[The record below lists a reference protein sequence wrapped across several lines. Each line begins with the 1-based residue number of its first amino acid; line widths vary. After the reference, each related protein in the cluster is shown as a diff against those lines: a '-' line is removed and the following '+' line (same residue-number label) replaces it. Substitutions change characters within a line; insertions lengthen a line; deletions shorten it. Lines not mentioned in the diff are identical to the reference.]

1 MPEIEITVAQDF
13 LIALLIGALVGIERE
28 KSKAVEPEHS
38 FAGLRTFMLFA
49 LAGALG
55 ALFARHLMSPW
66 PFIAVLLA
74 VTGIIIAGYI
84 QENRSSRDS
93 VGLTTEVAALTVTLL
108 GGAVIFGYASLA
120 VALAIS
126 TSAILAFKQP
136 MHAFV
141 AKLGRDDIYAALKL
155 LIATFIVLPFLP
167 DAPVDPWQALNPY
180 KLWLLVIFISGL
192 SLAGYV
198 AVRWLG
204 DTHGTLLTGLAG
216 GLASSTAVTLAFAR
230 RSIEER
236 KAGTDDI
243 LAAGILLS
251 WTIMFIRVL
260 VEVAV
265 VNRTLLPMLIAPYAV
280 MTLATLAGVAI
291 LYARAA
297 AGKGKGAAPASEV
310 DVINPFSLTSAVKFG
325 ALFALVLL
333 LVKMTQTYFPTT
345 GLYAVAALV
354 GLSDVDALTLSMAE
368 YAQKGGSAHTAV
380 NAIVIASL
388 SNTIVKCAFTGLLGS
403 PALCKR
409 IMAATALIILSGLA
423 SIIAT

>member
-1 MPEIEITVAQDF
+1 
-13 LIALLIGALVGIERE
+13 
-28 KSKAVEPEHS
+28 
-38 FAGLRTFMLFA
+38 MLFA

-192 SLAGYV
+192 SGGIRRRALAGRY
-198 AVRWLG
+198 AWNPADGSGGRTRFI
-204 DTHGTLLTGLAG
+204 DRCNAGLC
-216 GLASSTAVTLAFAR
+216 
-230 RSIEER
+230 
-236 KAGTDDI
+236 
-243 LAAGILLS
+243 
-251 WTIMFIRVL
+251 
-260 VEVAV
+260 
-265 VNRTLLPMLIAPYAV
+265 PP
-280 MTLATLAGVAI
+280 
-291 LYARAA
+291 
-297 AGKGKGAAPASEV
+297 
-310 DVINPFSLTSAVKFG
+310 
-325 ALFALVLL
+325 
-333 LVKMTQTYFPTT
+333 Q
-345 GLYAVAALV
+345 
-354 GLSDVDALTLSMAE
+354 
-368 YAQKGGSAHTAV
+368 H
-380 NAIVIASL
+380 
-388 SNTIVKCAFTGLLGS
+388 
-403 PALCKR
+403 
-409 IMAATALIILSGLA
+409 
-423 SIIAT
+423 